1 MTAPYVPS
9 ILVDAVIEA
18 LALFI
23 APFVGNAVGNADS
36 PTPIVR
42 AQVNRV
48 PMPITGFVELRD
60 LLQKDISTPVQIQ
73 NPSTDPALQ
82 QATIS
87 TPTQIDVQVDV
98 YGPNASDWTRA
109 ILAVFRSEYAPDQFP
124 AGIAPLYCSDG
135 HQLPLVT
142 GEEQY
147 LNRYVFTASLEY
159 NPDVIIPQQ
168 SATALEIN
176 ILEDLQ

>member
-1 MTAPYVPS
+1 MSAYVPS

-18 LALFI
+18 LAAFF
-23 APFVGNAVGNADS
+23 APFVGNAIGNTTS
-36 PTPIVR
+36 PVPIVR

-60 LLQKDISTPVQIQ
+60 LLQKDLSTPVQRQ
-73 NPSTDPALQ
+73 NPSTDPTLQ
-82 QATIS
+82 QATID

-98 YGPNASDWTRA
+98 YGPNAGDWTRA
-109 ILAVFRSEYAPDQFP
+109 ILAVFRSEYSPDQFP
-124 AGIAPLYCSDG
+124 VGIAPLFCSDG

-159 NPDVIIPQQ
+159 NPTVIIPQQ
-168 SATALEIN
+168 SATALELN